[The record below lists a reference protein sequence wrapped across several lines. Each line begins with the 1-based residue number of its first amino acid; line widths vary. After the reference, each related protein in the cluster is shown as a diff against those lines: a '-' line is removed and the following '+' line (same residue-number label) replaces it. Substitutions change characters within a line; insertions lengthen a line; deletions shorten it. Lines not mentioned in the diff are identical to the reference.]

1 MFIDLAPPALVAHE
15 PADTFETVM
24 SSPQNRIECAAHC
37 ANAELKALHAVLLA
51 AGPEYRRAAAAVA
64 GVGFLL
70 ADTDLGP
77 DVVPGGGDPVEFD
90 NLYCE
95 GRR

>member
-1 MFIDLAPPALVAHE
+1 MYIDLHPPALVAAE

-24 SSPQNRIECAAHC
+24 ASPQNRVEYAYHN
-37 ANAELKALHAVLLA
+37 ANAELKNLHAVLLA

-64 GVGFLL
+64 GIGFAL
-70 ADTDLGP
+70 ADTDLTP
-77 DVVPGGGDPVEFD
+77 DVVPAAMPADDWFF
-90 NLYCE
+90 CE